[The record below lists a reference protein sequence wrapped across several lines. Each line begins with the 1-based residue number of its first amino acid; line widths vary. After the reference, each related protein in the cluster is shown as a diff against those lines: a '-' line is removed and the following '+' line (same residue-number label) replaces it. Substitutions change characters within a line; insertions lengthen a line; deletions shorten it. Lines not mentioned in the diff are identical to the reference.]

1 MKRLVSKSALENGI
15 VAELLLFFWSEAL
28 LQTCK
33 REKTKTRNETTKAKA
48 EQRSEPKKEG
58 NSDFLRERWPTNRTV
73 EVMEFKSYKDDAWY
87 DVRIETESNGD
98 SGGNGRRLRVKF
110 SGFADEHDEVVDG
123 KDLKSFKDVDFLRCR
138 FRPMSVQLQDT
149 ECSQVHKGLS
159 VCAAHSAYPDDRRFY
174 DAIVD
179 GVSRFISSL
188 SLCL

>member
-1 MKRLVSKSALENGI
+1 
-15 VAELLLFFWSEAL
+15 
-28 LQTCK
+28 
-33 REKTKTRNETTKAKA
+33 
-48 EQRSEPKKEG
+48 
-58 NSDFLRERWPTNRTV
+58 
-73 EVMEFKSYKDDAWY
+73 MEFKSYKDDAWY

-110 SGFADEHDEVVDG
+110 SGFADEHDELVDG

-174 DAIVD
+174 DAVVD

-188 SLCL
+188 SLSLCL